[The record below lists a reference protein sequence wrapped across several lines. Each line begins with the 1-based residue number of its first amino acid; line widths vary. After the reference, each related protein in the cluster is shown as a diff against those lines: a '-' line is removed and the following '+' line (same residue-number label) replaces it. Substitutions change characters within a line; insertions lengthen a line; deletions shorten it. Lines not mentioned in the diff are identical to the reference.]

1 MPVPFGFSVGDCM
14 SVCFLVKDC
23 IVALD
28 SSRGSAAE
36 YQEVI
41 RELRALDHA
50 LSEVLSLAEGFETTP
65 ELNALA
71 WSAKRVTDQCR
82 GCIEGFLGRVKRYE
96 KSLGTGS
103 SGYRLRDVKGKLG
116 WALFMK
122 DDLANFRAEINAQ
135 SSTFNMLLI
144 TASL

>member
-1 MPVPFGFSVGDCM
+1 MPVPFGFSVDCS
-14 SVCFLVKDC
+14 SVCVLIKDC
-23 IVALD
+23 IVALN
-28 SSRGSAAE
+28 STRGSSTE

-41 RELRALDHA
+41 RELRALDRA
-50 LSEVLSLAEGFETTP
+50 LFEVLGLAEGFETTP

-96 KSLGTGS
+96 KSLGTGV
-103 SGYRLRDVKGKLG
+103 SGYRLRDVKGKLS

-135 SSTFNMLLI
+135 SSTINMLLI
-144 TASL
+144 IASL